1 MAEPTMADLTLASAH
16 RDAAAYSALVD
27 NAGIHDAILGFHAQQ
42 VVEKAIKAVLFKH
55 GVMVPRTHNIA
66 QLLVVL
72 GDAQI
77 SVPPYA
83 DTLDAL
89 NPYAVTA
96 RYGAL
101 DAGDLDRTL
110 TAAWVK
116 GVLDWARLSTS
127 STGSP

>member
-1 MAEPTMADLTLASAH
+1 MADLMLASAL

-42 VVEKAIKAVLFKH
+42 VVEKSIKAVLFMQ
-55 GVMVPRTHNIA
+55 GVMVPRSHNIA
-66 QLLVVL
+66 QLLDVL
-72 GDAQI
+72 GDAGI
-77 SVPPYA
+77 SAPPYA

-89 NPYAVTA
+89 NPYAVAA

-101 DAGDLDRTL
+101 DAGDLDRTI
-110 TAAWVK
+110 TTAWVE
-116 GVLDWARLSTS
+116 GVLAWASLATG